1 MANTNFALHLF
12 GKIKESNKTN
22 NIFYSPL
29 SISSALAMVSLG
41 AAGNTATQM
50 SETLQHPKAKD
61 DVHVTYNKLMSELNK
76 KGAPY
81 SLSLANRLYGEQTYK
96 FLETFLSD
104 TKTYYNAELETVD
117 FKSNPEALRVKIN
130 TWVEKQTNDKIKNLL
145 AKGVID
151 SLTRL
156 VLVNAIYFKGKW
168 ENQFKV
174 QATKEH
180 PFKINK
186 KDTKPVQMMNQKAK
200 FPLAFIPE
208 MKCRVLEMPYM
219 GNELSMLIMLPIE
232 IEDETTGLERLEKN
246 LTYEKFR
253 EWTRPDMMDT
263 VEVQLSL
270 PRFKLE
276 ETYDLKALLISMG
289 MVDAFDMEKCDFS
302 RMSPSNDLVL
312 SKVVHKAF
320 VDVNEEGTEAAAAT
334 AGIMNMRCAMLPPE
348 RFIADHPF
356 LFFIQH
362 KPTRSI
368 LFCGR
373 YSCP

>member
-1 MANTNFALHLF
+1 MANTNFALQLF
-12 GKIKESNKTN
+12 GKITASNKTN

-50 SETLQHPKAKD
+50 SETLQHDKAKD
-61 DVHVTYNKLMSELNK
+61 DIHATYNKLMSELNK

-81 SLSLANRLYGEQTYK
+81 SLNLANRLYGEQTYK
-96 FLETFLSD
+96 FLAKFLSD
-104 TKTYYNAELETVD
+104 TKTHYNAELETVD
-117 FKSNPEALRVKIN
+117 FKSNPEASRVKIN
-130 TWVEKQTNDKIKNLL
+130 TWVEKQTNEKIKNLL
-145 AKGVID
+145 AEGIID
-151 SLTRL
+151 GLTRL

-168 ENQFKV
+168 ERQFNV
-174 QATKEH
+174 QATREL

-186 KDTKPVQMMNQKAK
+186 KVNKPVQMMNQKAK

-208 MKCRVLEMPYM
+208 MKCRILEMSYM
-219 GNELSMLIMLPIE
+219 GGELSMLIMLPVE
-232 IEDETTGLERLEKN
+232 IEDETTGLEQLEKN
-246 LTYEKFR
+246 LTYEKFM

-263 VEVQLSL
+263 VEVQVSL

-276 ETYDLKALLISMG
+276 ETYDLKTLLISMG
-289 MVDAFDMEKCDFS
+289 MVDAFDMGSCDFS

-312 SKVVHKAF
+312 SEVVHKAF

-334 AGIMNMRCAMLPPE
+334 AAIMMMRCAVLPPE

-373 YSCP
+373 YSAP